1 MATYKTPGVYV
12 EEISTIPPSI
22 AEVET
27 AIPVFIGFTEKGI
40 RLTPKRISSFKEYE
54 DYFGGAQP
62 EKDIS
67 VILDVERATINGK
80 EKVVENVVDVVIQKP
95 SNNVMYYA
103 MQLYYANGGGPCYIL
118 PAGNF
123 APDMTTDIATYT
135 DAIDASSR
143 EDEPTLIV
151 LPDAPFWLPAEQ
163 YYAVMNHAVHECTRL
178 GDRFAIIDV
187 VTEGNS
193 LASIDLF
200 RDSVTASE
208 DRRLRYS
215 AAYFPYLN
223 TQLSYV
229 YKDNKGNISDDTFT
243 VLMPSDKANASAL
256 AEAMEKAGP
265 AREAANTARIAM
277 GKSTGRNNKLKDDAA
292 DKKEAADA
300 AKADTDEFNRLDKIA
315 TDLETTVRNLQGPAS
330 TRRYAELTDLA
341 KNQIKK
347 KIDELGMMLTPCAAI
362 AGVYASVDNARG
374 VWKSPANVSLNY
386 VTSTTA
392 TITDNDQED
401 MNIDVNGGK
410 SINAIRPFIGKG
422 IMVWGARTLDG
433 NSNEWRYISVRR
445 FFNMVEESIKK
456 STYWA
461 VFEPNDQNT
470 WTQVRSMI
478 ENYLILKWRDGAL
491 AGAKPDDSYF
501 VRVGLGQTMTPIDV
515 LEGRMII
522 EIGLAAVRP
531 AEFIILKFS
540 HKMQTS

>member
-40 RLTPKRISSFKEYE
+40 SLTAKRITSLKEYE
-54 DYFGGAQP
+54 DYFGGAEP
-62 EKDIS
+62 EKNIS
-67 VILDVERATINGK
+67 VIIDHVTLNGR
-80 EKVVENVVDVVIQKP
+80 EIENVVDVTIPTTSK
-95 SNNVMYYA
+95 NVMYYA
-103 MQLYYANGGGPCYIL
+103 LQLYYANGGGPCYIL
-118 PAGNF
+118 PTGRI
-123 APDMTTDIATYT
+123 APNMTADIKTYT
-135 DAIDASSR
+135 DGIDASSR

-151 LPDAPFWLPAEQ
+151 LPDAPCWLPADQ
-163 YYAVMNHAVHECTRL
+163 YYAVANYAVKECTRL

-187 VTEGNS
+187 VKSPADT
-193 LASIDLF
+193 SIAAIQAF
-200 RDSVTASE
+200 RDGVTASE
-208 DRRLRYS
+208 DRQLKYA
-215 AAYFPYLN
+215 AAYFPYIK

-229 YKDNKGNISDDTFT
+229 YKDEKGNIADNTFTISVSRDAAAAEAQVKLGRARTEATNARTNATTLRGRADRIKEDDTR
-243 VLMPSDKANASAL
+243 KATAVST
-256 AEAMEKAGP
+256 AEEAE
-265 AREAANTARIAM
+265 REAT
-277 GKSTGRNNKLKDDAA
+277 
-292 DKKEAADA
+292 
-300 AKADTDEFNRLDKIA
+300 RLEKIV
-315 TDLETTVRNLQGPAS
+315 TDLEADVGRTGGPPA
-330 TRRYAELTDLA
+330 TRRYADLTDLS

-347 KIDELGMMLTPCAAI
+347 KIDELGMVLPPSAAI

-386 VTSTTA
+386 VTATTA
-392 TITDNDQED
+392 SITDNDQED

-410 SINAIRPFIGKG
+410 SVNAIRPFIGKG
-422 IMVWGARTLDG
+422 VMVWGARTLNG

-445 FFNMVEESIKK
+445 FFNMVEESVKK

>member
-12 EEISTIPPSI
+12 EEITTLPPSV

-27 AIPVFIGFTEKGI
+27 AIPAFIGYTEKGT
-40 RLTPKRISSFKEYE
+40 LLVPKRISSFKEYE
-54 DYFGGAQP
+54 DFFGGAEP

-67 VILDVERATINGK
+67 VIIEQYQEDGKQMER
-80 EKVVENVVDVVIQKP
+80 VVEVLFKKT

-103 MQLYYANGGGPCYIL
+103 MQLYYANGGGPCYII

-123 APDMTTDIATYT
+123 AQNNTADIDSYMRG
-135 DAIDASSR
+135 IDASSR

-151 LPDAPFWLPAEQ
+151 LPDAPLWLSAEQ
-163 YYAVMNHAVHECTRL
+163 YYTVMNHAVAESTRL

-187 VTEGNS
+187 IVEGDSLNS
-193 LASIDLF
+193 MQLF
-200 RDSVTASE
+200 RDNVTSSE
-208 DRRLRYS
+208 DRQLKYS

-223 TQLSYV
+223 TNLSYV
-229 YKDNKGNISDDTFT
+229 YRYNERDENDPTFN
-243 VLMPSDKANASAL
+243 VFVPGDERNAAALNDAMQRANDARSRANAAQ
-256 AEAMEKAGP
+256 
-265 AREAANTARIAM
+265 REASRLKKRADGLSADDANKQAATDAATAAATEAARLGDEAARIDKEVQDLNR
-277 GKSTGRNNKLKDDAA
+277 GVNK
-292 DKKEAADA
+292 
-300 AKADTDEFNRLDKIA
+300 
-315 TDLETTVRNLQGPAS
+315 
-330 TRRYAELTDLA
+330 RRYRDLSDLS

-347 KIDELGMMLTPCAAI
+347 KIGELGVQLTPCAAI

-374 VWKSPANVSLNY
+374 VWKAPANVSLNF
-386 VTSTTA
+386 VRSTNM
-392 TITDNDQED
+392 TITQDDQKD
-401 MNIDVNGGK
+401 MNIDVNAGK

-422 IMVWGARTLDG
+422 ILVWGARTLDG
-433 NSNEWRYISVRR
+433 NSNEWRYVNVRR

-461 VFEPNDQNT
+461 VFEANDKNT
-470 WTQVRSMI
+470 WTLVRAMI

-491 AGAKPDDSYF
+491 AGAKPDEAFY
-501 VRVGLGQTMTPIDV
+501 VRVGLGQTMSPLDV